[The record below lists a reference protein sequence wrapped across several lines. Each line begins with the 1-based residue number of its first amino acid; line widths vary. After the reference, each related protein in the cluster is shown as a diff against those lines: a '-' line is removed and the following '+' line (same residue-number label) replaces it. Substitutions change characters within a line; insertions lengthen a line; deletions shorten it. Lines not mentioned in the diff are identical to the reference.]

1 MNHARR
7 TLLWPRFSWP
17 LLAALLLLPA
27 GCAKSPSTGS
37 SSPASGPQ
45 LIVSM
50 TVAGNINPNFYYYIL
65 FNVNNTVGA
74 DKTSTGPIPVVSDAD
89 FTGNGFA
96 AGSFSN
102 YVEYSGNQG
111 NGTNFN
117 YYLNY
122 PVVVQQST
130 NPPSTIIQQ
139 QSQSLGPGQIVGALV
154 SSDRHTLTFQLPL
167 ASLATSNY
175 KQLASD
181 ITVDNINTLQINF
194 VTTNFL
200 PIPGAELS
208 TPKYFDSLYNNGQI
222 AYAPLIV
229 RGATGSV
236 MSANYSSSASGYNG
250 ESVSQ
255 DVNGGFVPVTGPIS
269 GPGGSGDATDL
280 QITGWTIQ
288 LTAGS

>member
-1 MNHARR
+1 MQTSLVILR
-7 TLLWPRFSWP
+7 P
-17 LLAALLLLPA
+17 LLVLLLLLPA
-27 GCAKSPSTGS
+27 GCAKSPSGSS

-45 LIVSM
+45 LIVNM
-50 TVAGNINPNFYYYIL
+50 TVAGTINPNFYYYIL

-74 DKTSTGPIPVVSDAD
+74 DKTSTGPIPVVSAAD
-89 FTGNGFA
+89 YTGNGFA

-111 NGTNFN
+111 NGTNFD

-122 PVVVQQST
+122 PVVVQQPT

-139 QSQSLGPGQIVGALV
+139 QSQSLGPGQLIGATV
-154 SSDRHTLTFQLPL
+154 SGDRKTLTFQLPL
-167 ASLATSNY
+167 AYLATSNY
-175 KQLASD
+175 KQLTSN

-200 PIPGAELS
+200 PVPGAELS
-208 TPKYFDSLYNNGQI
+208 TPKYFDTLYNNGQI
-222 AYAPLIV
+222 AFAPLLV
-229 RGATGSV
+229 RDTSGNLMPS
-236 MSANYSSSASGYNG
+236 NYSSSASGYNG
-250 ESVSQ
+250 GSVSQ
-255 DVNGGFVPVTGPIS
+255 DVNGGYVPVTGPIS

-280 QITGWTIQ
+280 QITGWTIT